1 VMQTAIS
8 DKVKPQHLA
17 RTAVVYLR
25 QSSPKQVRNN
35 TESQRLQYALRET
48 AREHGWKKVET
59 IDIDL
64 GASASIGAAKRL
76 GFDRLV
82 GSVARGEVGIVL
94 NRELSRLVRTDK
106 DWCQL
111 MEVCQ
116 VFDTLVGDGERVYDL
131 NQADDQLVLG
141 IKATISVAELRV
153 LRMRLV
159 EGMRAKASRGEF
171 ARQLPP
177 GYVHDADDRV
187 VKDPDRR
194 VCEAMDLVFRR
205 FRELWSVRQ
214 TFMWFHDQDIEL
226 PVNKSVGGSLRIVWQ
241 RPTHAFIT
249 DVLRNPVYAGA
260 YVFGRR
266 PVETVLIDGRLVRR
280 QVGRALP
287 AERCSV
293 FIRDHH
299 EGYISWDT
307 YEENM
312 KRIRGNAHFGQS
324 DETVASVRTG
334 QGLLAGVLRCG
345 RCGRRLHV
353 RYWGKSGTSA
363 RYLCRGEYSGGAN
376 RYCIGFGGGAVDKRI
391 AEELLRVLSPLGM
404 RASLAALDQ
413 IENVADERQGVLQTQ
428 LQQFEYEAQ
437 RAFEQYDQMDPRNRL
452 VAGEL
457 ERRWNERLEQV
468 EKVKSMLA
476 ALNRPPPLGD
486 EEREAIFALGEHFD
500 CVWNS
505 DRCPVEL
512 KKKIVRTVIEEIIVD
527 LDDSRCMLS
536 FVIHW
541 KGGVHTRLEMKKPVG
556 AAGQRTAE
564 EDLDIIR
571 RMAVRYGDDDIAYV
585 LNKHGRSTGKDKRW
599 TQISV
604 RTARRNHAIAGQR
617 KAKPDPELLTQGQA
631 AKHAGVSS
639 GTIKKLVA
647 SGVLH
652 MKQIVPW
659 APWEIQRADL
669 ESEPVKSILEHLRRT
684 GKLVFEGVDSDRQT
698 RLF

>member
-1 VMQTAIS
+1 MMRPTIS
-8 DKVKPQHLA
+8 DKIKPQHLA

-48 AREHGWKKVET
+48 ARERGWKKVEI
-59 IDIDL
+59 IDVDL
-64 GASASIGAAKRL
+64 GASASIGAAKRE

-82 GSVARGEVGIVL
+82 GSVARGEVGIVF

-106 DWCQL
+106 DWCHL

-141 IKATISVAELRV
+141 IKATVSVAELRV

-177 GYVHDADDRV
+177 GYVHDADGRV
-187 VKDPDRR
+187 VKDPNRR
-194 VCEAMDLVFRR
+194 VRQAIQLVFSQ

-226 PVNKSVGGSLRIVWQ
+226 PVNKSVDGSMRIVWQ
-241 RPTHAFIT
+241 RPTHAFIN

-280 QVGRALP
+280 QTGRALP
-287 AERCSV
+287 AGQCSV

-312 KRIRGNAHFGQS
+312 RRIRGNAHFGQS
-324 DETVASVRTG
+324 DETVASVRAG

-363 RYLCRGEYSGGAN
+363 RYLCKGEYSGGAN
-376 RYCIGFGGGAVDKRI
+376 THCIGFGGGTVDKRI
-391 AEELLRVLSPLGM
+391 GQELLRVLSPLGV
-404 RASLAALDQ
+404 RASLAALEQ
-413 IENVADERQGVLQTQ
+413 TENAVDERQEALRSQ
-428 LQQFEYEAQ
+428 LQQFGYEAQ
-437 RAFEQYDQMDPRNRL
+437 RAFEQYDQTDPRNRL

-457 ERRWNERLEQV
+457 ERRWNEKLKQV
-468 EKVKSMLA
+468 EKVKTMLA
-476 ALNRPPPLGD
+476 ALDCPAPLDD
-486 EEREAIFALGEHFD
+486 EQREAILALGERFD

-505 DRCPVEL
+505 DQCPVEL
-512 KKKIVRTVIEEIIVD
+512 KKKIVRTVIEEIIVN
-527 LDDSRCMLS
+527 LDESTRMLS

-541 KGGVHTRLEMKKPVG
+541 KGSVHTRIEMKKPLS

-585 LNKHGRSTGKDKRW
+585 LNKHGRTTGKGKRW

-617 KAKPDPELLTQGQA
+617 TAKPEPDVLTQGQA

-639 GTIKKLVA
+639 WTIKKLVA
-647 SGVLH
+647 AGVLQ
-652 MKQIVPW
+652 MNQIVPW
-659 APWEIQRADL
+659 APWEIERADL

-684 GKLVFEGVDSDRQT
+684 GKLVLEGVGLDRQT
-698 RLF
+698 RIF